1 MLQCR
6 LPHYD
11 DSPISSRDL
20 PPQHSW
26 SSHSSAAVH
35 AGSWSAVCYLDR
47 LWHIHRYLSRQP
59 RTMASASGYSNR
71 ACCLPG
77 FIDLVLPRGKFCER
91 HEENIANRN
100 SLPAGSSIT
109 TALKRACE
117 HWLSCTLMATRMTLG
132 CRQNM
137 PKSRKASRSN
147 TKTRPS
153 RIWTCSPTALLSV
166 DCSFA
171 VLCRLLFR

>member
-26 SSHSSAAVH
+26 PSHSSAAVH

-91 HEENIANRN
+91 HEENIANRD
-100 SLPAGSSIT
+100 SLLAGSSIT